1 MTTTENCI
9 RERDAKESC
18 NIVTIPIIHRRSMD
32 TIFQNFQRWKLI
44 EELVLTIQTG
54 FSRMNNDVP
63 TFPMSCVE
71 MVMDMLSPV
80 QSNSAGSLVLSQAF
94 FVKPAP
100 TQLTSSVHYHS
111 NVFIP
116 VSGVMV
122 ILNVNTVKM
131 RIWMCAETHIEK
143 TR

>member
-1 MTTTENCI
+1 
-9 RERDAKESC
+9 
-18 NIVTIPIIHRRSMD
+18 
-32 TIFQNFQRWKLI
+32 
-44 EELVLTIQTG
+44 
-54 FSRMNNDVP
+54 MNNDVP
-63 TFPMSCVE
+63 TFLMSCVE

-80 QSNSAGSLVLSQAF
+80 QSNSAGSLVLSLAF

-131 RIWMCAETHIEK
+131 RIWMCAETHIEE